1 MGAGGGGHRMS
12 RMVKTRIRWADQNY
26 SYKQQKGLFHDFQNK
41 NETHLQRGEASV
53 MLTEDSGI
61 AEAGSPYLC

>member
-1 MGAGGGGHRMS
+1 MHSTS

-41 NETHLQRGEASV
+41 DETHLQRGEACV
-53 MLTEDSGI
+53 MLTEDGGI
-61 AEAGSPYLC
+61 AEAGSPYLR